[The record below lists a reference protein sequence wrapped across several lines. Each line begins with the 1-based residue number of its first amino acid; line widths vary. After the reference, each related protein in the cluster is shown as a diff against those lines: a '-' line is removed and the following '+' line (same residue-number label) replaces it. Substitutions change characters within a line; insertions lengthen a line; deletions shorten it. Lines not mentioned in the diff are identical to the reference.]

1 MKLFVSF
8 KIYIYISIY
17 MVDIEVF
24 EMMFSKQKTKKII
37 VSLISDDLQSS
48 SYECL
53 AVSSEN
59 QSEVSLVNK

>member
-1 MKLFVSF
+1 
-8 KIYIYISIY
+8 